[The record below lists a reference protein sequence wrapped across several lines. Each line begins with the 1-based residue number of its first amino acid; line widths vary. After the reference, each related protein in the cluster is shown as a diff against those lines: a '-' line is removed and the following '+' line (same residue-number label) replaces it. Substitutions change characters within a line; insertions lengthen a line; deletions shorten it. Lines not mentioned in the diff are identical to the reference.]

1 MASKVS
7 GCLTFCGGVHAVMLE
22 VIMTKNTS
30 SRLMFGLTVTPLV
43 VIVSGLHWVLEFPA
57 DREPQEVLYGRER
70 ANIERDIESKSKS
83 QKIPLTVFARQ
94 EPAVLFS

>member
-1 MASKVS
+1 MASRVS

-30 SRLMFGLTVTPLV
+30 SRLLQGLTVTPLV
-43 VIVSGLHWVLEFPA
+43 VIYFGLHWVLEFPA

-70 ANIERDIESKSKS
+70 ANIERDIEAKEGELK
-83 QKIPLTVFARQ
+83 L
-94 EPAVLFS
+94 

>member
-30 SRLMFGLTVTPLV
+30 RRLLLGLTVTPLV

-70 ANIERDIESKSKS
+70 ANIERDIEAKEGELK
-83 QKIPLTVFARQ
+83 L
-94 EPAVLFS
+94 